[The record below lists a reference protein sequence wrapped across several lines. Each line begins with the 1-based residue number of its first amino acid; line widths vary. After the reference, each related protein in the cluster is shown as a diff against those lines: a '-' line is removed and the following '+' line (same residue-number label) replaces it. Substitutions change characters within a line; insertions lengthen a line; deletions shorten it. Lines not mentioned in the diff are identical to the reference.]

1 MFTHGGYIFEKYK
14 THRRQSMNYSTQ
26 NCIALDGTPCNM
38 FIHTVAKDLDLFD
51 TKSKKVALDDK
62 HVSILG
68 LLYNSDEARLGT
80 DFNLPLICFL
90 KILDQDVLIA
100 FHYAIIDSTQE
111 YERDPFDGPRNIY
124 YEYLVLYSYIIN
136 GEPRKIL
143 QEDFTELYNVL
154 VKHDLL
160 DRVETD
166 LERII
171 LLNA

>member
-1 MFTHGGYIFEKYK
+1 M
-14 THRRQSMNYSTQ
+14 
-26 NCIALDGTPCNM
+26 
-38 FIHTVAKDLDLFD
+38 
-51 TKSKKVALDDK
+51 
-62 HVSILG
+62 
-68 LLYNSDEARLGT
+68 GT